1 METRSEDIFILV
13 KYFILCQVKN
23 NNNSFETVLEN
34 QITFDPGLIL
44 NLYDEGGKWWSENK
58 DLNENL
64 VHVQNRFQLI
74 LLLNDIV
81 CKIIGIIHEYE
92 VKFSKRNFNIF
103 NIAKRKK

>member
-44 NLYDEGGKWWSENK
+44 NLYDEGGKW
-58 DLNENL
+58 
-64 VHVQNRFQLI
+64 
-74 LLLNDIV
+74 
-81 CKIIGIIHEYE
+81 
-92 VKFSKRNFNIF
+92 
-103 NIAKRKK
+103 